1 MKSLNLVKVV
11 YVFLV
16 VFLLCVMVSCHQR
29 GKLGDGQPS
38 SVNWSDSSFKRLQQL
53 RYFYNNNLHDSLYR
67 QVPLDM
73 AFHMKCEQWEC
84 YYYTWWILVNDLTFS
99 GHADEA
105 LEEVNRMHEDATK
118 RDNSYGI
125 AVAEDAMGL
134 AYAFQSN
141 YIEAAKCYQ
150 QALKAYPQDAD
161 MTLLNSIFM
170 DYSTALRHLKDYQT
184 MDSVQQQWKVFLNT
198 KAAVIP
204 QHDKSALYANW
215 HFKHHAARFDYY
227 FCLENYAQAAAELD
241 SAQHYQLLSG
251 GSKLGNLRI
260 LGNRTKLYLAQKEY
274 EQALAACDELVEKNK
289 EAKEFS
295 YELRQLDLRWE
306 ILEGLGRYEDALAVH
321 KRYKLLS
328 DSVNKANNAEQLN
341 ELNKR
346 FEIDELKAE
355 QERTTLREIIMV
367 SSLILLGLIIII
379 FFRHRAAK
387 RLEQKNQELIIA
399 NARAEES
406 LKMKTNFIQQ
416 ISHEIRTPLNILSG
430 FAQIVTTP
438 NMELDEEARQNVNH
452 QILENTDR
460 ITGLVNKMLELSDA
474 NSRTIIE
481 LKDDV
486 SAMQIA
492 SEAVT
497 ATGIESAGH
506 LSFEVL
512 PETGIENV
520 MLHTNQGAAVRALS
534 LILDN
539 ARKFTAPAEAYGH
552 EVSVEQKQRAS
563 LRLHANGN
571 AVQFI
576 VEDTGIG
583 VPAEEAEHIF
593 DEFVQLDEYYDGTG
607 IGLTVAR
614 SIARRLGGD
623 IILDT
628 SYTDGARFVMSLPLS

>member
-1 MKSLNLVKVV
+1 MKGLNLVKVV
-11 YVFLV
+11 CTLFV
-16 VFLLCVMVSCHQR
+16 VILLCLTVSCHQR
-29 GKLGDGQPS
+29 GRLGDGQTS
-38 SVNWSDSSFKRLQQL
+38 SVNWSDSSFKRLQQV
-53 RYFYNNNLHDSLYR
+53 RYYYNNNLHDSLYQ

-73 AFHMKCEQWEC
+73 AFHKECEQWEC

-105 LEEVNRMHEDATK
+105 LEEVNRMHKDATE
-118 RDNSYGI
+118 RDNNYGI

-150 QALKAYPQDAD
+150 LALKAYPQDAD
-161 MTLLNSIFM
+161 MTLLNSIYM
-170 DYSTALRHLKDYQT
+170 DYSTALRHLKNYQT
-184 MDSVQQQWKVFLNT
+184 MDSVQQQWKVFLKT

-204 QHDKSALYANW
+204 HHDKAALYANW

-227 FCLENYAQAAAELD
+227 FSLGKYAQAAAELD

-260 LGNRTKLYLAQKEY
+260 LGNRTKLYLAQKDY

-289 EAKEFS
+289 EAKEFC

-321 KRYKLLS
+321 KRYKVLS
-328 DSVNKANNAEQLN
+328 DSVNNANNAEQLN

-346 FEIDELKAE
+346 FEIDELKAK

-367 SSLILLGLIIII
+367 SSLILLGLIIFIVI
-379 FFRHRAAK
+379 RHRAAK
-387 RLEQKNQELIIA
+387 RLAQKNQELMIA

-406 LKMKTNFIQQ
+406 LRMKTNFIQQ

-438 NMELDEEARQNVNH
+438 NMELDEAAQQNINR

-486 SAMQIA
+486 SAMQVA
-492 SEAVT
+492 SEAV
-497 ATGIESAGH
+497 AVTGIDSAGH
-506 LSFEVL
+506 LNFEL
-512 PETGIENV
+512 LSEKEIDST
-520 MLHTNQGAAVRALS
+520 MLHTNQRSAVRALS

-552 EVSVEQKQRAS
+552 KVSVEQKQRAS
-563 LRLHANGN
+563 LRLHVNGN
-571 AVQFI
+571 VVQFI

-583 VPAEEAEHIF
+583 VPAKEAEHIF
-593 DEFVQLDEYYDGTG
+593 EEFVQLDEYYDGTG

-614 SIARRLGGD
+614 SIAHRLGGD
-623 IILDT
+623 ITLDT
-628 SYTDGARFVMSLPLS
+628 SYKAGARFVMSLPLS

>member
-1 MKSLNLVKVV
+1 MKNLNLVRVV
-11 YVFLV
+11 HALFI
-16 VFLLCVMVSCHQR
+16 VFLLCVMVSCRQR
-29 GKLGDGQPS
+29 GNLGDGQPL
-38 SVNWSDSSFKRLQQL
+38 SVNWSDSSFKRLQQV
-53 RYFYNNNLHDSLYR
+53 RYYYNNNLHDSLYQ

-73 AFHMKCEQWEC
+73 AFHQKHEQWEC

-105 LEEVNRMHEDATK
+105 LEEVNRMHEDATN
-118 RDNSYGI
+118 RDNNYGI
-125 AVAEDAMGL
+125 AVSEDAMGL

-161 MTLLNSIFM
+161 MTLLNSIYM
-170 DYSTALRHLKDYQT
+170 DYSTALRNLKDYQT

-204 QHDKSALYANW
+204 HHEKAALYANW

-227 FCLENYAQAAAELD
+227 FSQENYVQAAAELD

-251 GSKLGNLRI
+251 GSKLD
-260 LGNRTKLYLAQKEY
+260 LAQKDY
-274 EQALAACDELVEKNK
+274 EQALAVCDELAEKNK
-289 EAKEFS
+289 EANEFS

-306 ILEGLGRYEDALAVH
+306 ILEGLGRYEEALDVH
-321 KRYKLLS
+321 KKYKVLS
-328 DSVNKANNAEQLN
+328 DSVNNANNAEQLN

-367 SSLILLGLIIII
+367 SSLILLGLIIFIL
-379 FFRHRAAK
+379 FRHRAAI
-387 RLEQKNQELIIA
+387 RLEQKNQELIVA

-430 FAQIVTTP
+430 FAQILTTP
-438 NMELDEEARQNVNH
+438 NMELDETAQHNINR

-474 NSRTIIE
+474 NSRSIIE
-481 LKDDV
+481 LNDEV

-492 SEAVT
+492 SEAVAAT
-497 ATGIESAGH
+497 GIDSVGHLNFELLSETGIES
-506 LSFEVL
+506 
-512 PETGIENV
+512 I
-520 MLHTNQGAAVRALS
+520 MLHSNLRAAVRALS

-552 EVSVEQKQRAS
+552 EEPVGQKQRAS
-563 LRLHANGN
+563 LRLHVDGN
-571 AVQFI
+571 VVQFI

-583 VPAEEAEHIF
+583 VPAKEAEHIF
-593 DEFVQLDEYYDGTG
+593 EEFVQLDEYYDGTG

-628 SYTDGARFVMSLPLS
+628 SYTDGARFVMTLPLP